1 MRLLEINININININ
16 AMALV
21 YAVVW
26 GQPLVIKEPST
37 HSRERKLTAE
47 GKQENNSSITQ

>member
-16 AMALV
+16 AMALT
-21 YAVVW
+21 YAVAW

-37 HSRERKLTAE
+37 HSRIRKLTAE